1 MRGRHEKERWMKKN
15 SNGNVIASYQVTAV
29 DWVVKEVF
37 SEDVTVQLRS
47 KRQHR
52 VNNVKI

>member
-1 MRGRHEKERWMKKN
+1 MKGRYKKERWMKKN

-47 KRQHR
+47 KRQHG